1 MIAFFPLVR
10 VDRHILSVAISAS
23 VHQVR
28 IAVLFF
34 ETSLTERQ
42 SILHHSIP
50 LCASVLAVIYA
61 SSLPFTPQH

>member
-10 VDRHILSVAISAS
+10 IDRHILSVAISAS

-34 ETSLTERQ
+34 ETSLAERQ